1 MAVVPKQNGLDILRK
16 LVPLNTL
23 TEDTLAELM
32 DSVEFE
38 KVAKGDTIFNAG
50 DTDPERIYLLSGK
63 LGVIEAGKEIDTV
76 AAGTN
81 MARYPVAHHIPRKY
95 SVQAKTK
102 VEVVRIGNRL
112 LSDLLSRG
120 GNALYQ
126 VEELNTDS
134 EDDWMSQ
141 LLLSPIFQR
150 IPAANIQNIMMRM
163 EEVQVTAGEV
173 VIRQGDEGDYFY
185 LINRGQ
191 CSITKEGRS
200 GDLTELATLGPGDS
214 VGEESLLSGQKRGST
229 VSMMTDGILF
239 RLGKKDFIE
248 YIKLPLANSISYDI
262 AKEKV
267 AKGAVWLDVRSALE
281 FERAHIPQS
290 KNIPFNELRSK
301 LSGLDSS
308 KTYVV
313 YCQDGLV
320 SSTAIYLL
328 MERDLDGFVL
338 ERGLE
343 SVPDDVIN
351 KEPVQDGAQIINLR
365 PEQEETK
372 VAPPDS
378 KTAPDDEAGLLRQ
391 RLQKTEAQAQ
401 EQLQRARKM
410 KLAMEKL
417 KGRLTEMEEE
427 GEREGKERQRLVTEI
442 ESLQNRLRDR
452 DEAHGALKQ
461 KQSAVNEQLGELK
474 AERDQ
479 LQEELTKQCQHVG
492 KLEKRLEGKQ
502 QEEDAL
508 KKALTEGSEKHQQ
521 ALTTLQAKFNE
532 EALARSN
539 LDEQSRSLQ
548 QTLEKS
554 NAEIENLKSELQA
567 RDTSIIELQQ
577 SEQALQEGKRVL
589 ESDQAALQ
597 GELDKARVEIDR
609 LSSDLQSKGQSI
621 DALEQQQ
628 QVLGE
633 TQVELDRLN
642 AELQVRDKTI
652 QQLQHNQQLLETAQ
666 AEITAL
672 ESARSKLESEGEALQ
687 SGLEQA
693 RDEVHRLTDE
703 IASHSKQNEAQASK
717 LEQLEAALKEA
728 QDAVNTLQAEHAH
741 VGESEQSLQVSLS
754 KAESRIAV
762 LESDLSNQG
771 SNNNK
776 LTEQLAVAEKQQLL
790 LNSEL
795 DQLRAELEGT
805 SAQVSQLESERT
817 ELEKIHQ
824 QHKTELESTL
834 KQSLY
839 EAIEGRTQAEHGILS
854 VTDERDRLAAELTVL
869 KTAHSQLQQ
878 QLLTRE
884 KDFAELDAKGSV
896 EEGEALQS
904 SKAEQA
910 RLEASLAEATTALAS
925 LQQTIEAKDQELA
938 TLVQSLNE
946 RQEEEA
952 HASVRLSEVES
963 AVTTLQDDAQ
973 AQAELL
979 ALMEAEKQRLEKV
992 HEDDQKQIKALEA
1005 RLAQDKAE
1013 GQYSQDELS
1022 GLRVELEELAA
1033 AKMAAEEALARAEQ
1047 RKTSDSK
1054 GSVDVRALQAELATL
1069 NDALDEADH
1078 SYEQLNEE
1086 KLALEEALGRLQEQ
1100 ISEPDDEALTQQ
1112 SEEVIAALRAELE
1125 LVREQA
1131 EADVSEMRAALK
1143 ATEHNGE
1150 QMKSPVDSG
1159 AITALR
1165 EELEQA
1171 RLSIKEKELS
1181 SSADAA
1187 ECEVLRQDIDKLKRS
1202 LDERSAELERAR
1214 KEGLLLEEKTE
1225 ERNSEI
1231 DRLKLALEAAQV
1243 DADEAQFKRDEALET
1258 RKQVE
1263 DALYKL
1269 QKQVESERPRDDLLD
1284 KRLASNAASY
1294 DTAPVSS
1301 GKRTFT
1307 GLVAGAVLAFAG
1319 AEALSILGGKGEIIS
1334 GYLDGGESV
1343 VSAESPVSDSIVQ
1356 NESVIPAIETPLSL
1370 PAEVSSVVEIKK
1382 QPDPQPVI
1390 KEPASIPVVPPV
1402 IVRNPPEPVK
1412 KAPPKSREPET
1423 GSRIQDRL
1431 FDGGSGPEM
1440 RYVRGGAFDMGSR
1453 VNHLASEEQ
1462 PVHEVKLGSFS
1473 IGQHEVSFREYEV
1486 FAAATGRPLPD
1497 DLGWGQGP
1505 RPVINV
1511 SWNDAKAYT
1520 VWLTEQTGHNYRLP
1534 TEAEWEYAAAAGTDT
1549 PYWWGFDLG
1558 SGKANC
1564 FNCGSQW
1571 DGVSTAPVGRF
1582 EANPYGLHN
1591 TAGNVMEWV
1600 DDCYHFS
1607 YVGAPS
1613 DGSSWQEAGC
1623 TERVI
1628 RGGAF
1633 NKPGE
1638 SLRVTKRGRHD
1649 ANAKLFVLGFRVA
1662 RDVR

>member
-1 MAVVPKQNGLDILRK
+1 MAVVPKQNGLNILRK

-32 DSVEFE
+32 DSVGFE
-38 KVAKGDTIFNAG
+38 KVAKGDYIFHAG

-76 AAGTN
+76 VAGTN

-102 VEVVRIGNRL
+102 VEVVRIGNHL

-120 GNALYQ
+120 GNTLYQ

-163 EEVQVTAGEV
+163 EEMPVIAGEV

-191 CSITKEGRS
+191 CSITKEGKG
-200 GDLTELATLGPGDS
+200 GDITEIATLGPGDS

-229 VSMMTDGILF
+229 VSMMTDGVLF
-239 RLGKKDFIE
+239 RLEKKDFIE
-248 YIKLPLANSISYDI
+248 YIKLPLANSISYDV

-267 AKGAVWLDVRSALE
+267 AKGAIWLDVRSALE
-281 FERAHIPQS
+281 FERTHIPQS

-313 YCQDGLV
+313 YCNDGLV
-320 SSTAIYLL
+320 SSTAVYLL

-343 SVPDDVIN
+343 SVPDDVIK
-351 KEPVQDGAQIINLR
+351 KEPAQDGAQIINLH
-365 PEQEETK
+365 PEQEETT

-378 KTAPDDEAGLLRQ
+378 KTAPDDEAGLLRE

-417 KGRLTEMEEE
+417 KGRLAEVEEE
-427 GEREGKERQRLVTEI
+427 GEREDKERQRLVAEI
-442 ESLQNRLRDR
+442 ERLQNRLRDR

-461 KQSAVNEQLGELK
+461 KQSAVNEQLSELK

-479 LQEELTKQCQHVG
+479 LQEELTQQCQLVG

-502 QEEDAL
+502 QEEDAF
-508 KKALTEGSEKHQQ
+508 KKILTEGSEKQQ
-521 ALTTLQAKFNE
+521 QTLAALQAKFDE
-532 EALARSN
+532 EVQARSH
-539 LDEQSRSLQ
+539 LDEQSKSLQ

-554 NAEIENLKSELQA
+554 NAEIESLRSELQA

-577 SEQALQEGKRVL
+577 SQRELTEGKSAL

-597 GELDKARVEIDR
+597 GELDKARIEIDR
-609 LSSDLQSKGQSI
+609 LSSDLQSKGESI

-628 QVLGE
+628 QVLAT
-633 TQVELDRLN
+633 TQTELDRLN
-642 AELQVRDKTI
+642 AELQVRETTI

-666 AEITAL
+666 ADIAAL
-672 ESARSKLESEGEALQ
+672 ESARSTLESEGEVLQ
-687 SGLEQA
+687 SELEQA
-693 RDEVHRLTDE
+693 RAEVHKLTDE
-703 IASHSKQNEAQASK
+703 VASHAAHNEAQANK
-717 LEQLEAALKEA
+717 LEQLETALKEA
-728 QDAVNTLQAEHAH
+728 QAAVNTLQAEQAH
-741 VGESEQSLQVSLS
+741 VGESEQSLQMSLS

-762 LESDLSNQG
+762 LETDLSTQG
-771 SNNNK
+771 SNNTK

-795 DQLRAELEGT
+795 EQLRAELEGT
-805 SAQVSQLESERT
+805 SAQISQLESERT
-817 ELEKIHQ
+817 EQEKIHQ
-824 QHKTELESTL
+824 QRKTELESTL

-854 VTDERDRLAAELTVL
+854 VTDERDRLAAELAVL
-869 KTAHSQLQQ
+869 KTAHNQIQQ
-878 QLLTRE
+878 QLITRE

-896 EEGEALQS
+896 EESEALQL
-904 SKAEQA
+904 SKEEQG
-910 RLEASLAEATTALAS
+910 RLEAALAEATTALAS

-938 TLVQSLNE
+938 ALVQSLNE
-946 RQEEEA
+946 RQEEEG
-952 HASVRLSEVES
+952 HASAQLREVEETLK
-963 AVTTLQDDAQ
+963 ALQDETQ
-973 AQAELL
+973 AQAESLVF
-979 ALMEAEKQRLEKV
+979 MEAEKQRLEKML
-992 HEDDQKQIKALEA
+992 EDDQKQIQELEA
-1005 RLAQDKAE
+1005 RLAEDKAE

-1033 AKMAAEEALARAEQ
+1033 AKTAAEEALERAEQ
-1047 RKTSDSK
+1047 RTASDSK
-1054 GSVDVRALQAELATL
+1054 GSMDVRALQAELATL

-1078 SYEQLNEE
+1078 SYEQLNKE

-1100 ISEPDDEALTQQ
+1100 ASESSDEVPAQQ
-1112 SEEVIAALRAELE
+1112 NEEVIAALRSELE

-1131 EADVSEMRAALK
+1131 AADVSKMRAALE
-1143 ATEHNGE
+1143 ASEHSDAPI
-1150 QMKSPVDSG
+1150 KSPVDSG
-1159 AITALR
+1159 TIAALR

-1214 KEGLLLEEKTE
+1214 KEGLLLEERTE

-1243 DADEAQFKRDEALET
+1243 DTDEAQFKRDEALET

-1284 KRLASNAASY
+1284 KHFASNEASY
-1294 DTAPVSS
+1294 DVVPVSTS
-1301 GKRTFT
+1301 KRTFV

-1334 GYLDGGESV
+1334 GYLDGSDAV
-1343 VSAESPVSDSIVQ
+1343 VSVETALPESMVQ
-1356 NESVIPAIETPLSL
+1356 NEVVIPKIEAPVPKQS
-1370 PAEVSSVVEIKK
+1370 EVPPVVEIKK
-1382 QPDPQPVI
+1382 QPEPQSVI
-1390 KEPASIPVVPPV
+1390 KEPASIPVAPPV
-1402 IVRNPPEPVK
+1402 IARNPPEPVK

-1462 PVHEVKLGSFS
+1462 PVHEVKLNSFS

-1520 VWLTEQTGHNYRLP
+1520 VWLSEQTGYNYRLP